1 MFAFVSKI
9 EDSVFAG
16 ADFSY
21 RMASTML
28 LLLAASRIPALKQ
41 RLDSRVLEAGNHLTR
56 LIQPWLH
63 LHGHHVSPSVRQ
75 SLRMIG
81 EVSTLLHAEYE
92 QDSRNLDE
100 RLDGL
105 I

>member
-9 EDSVFAG
+9 VDSVFAK
-16 ADFSY
+16 ADIPY

-41 RLDSRVLEAGNHLTR
+41 RLDSRVLEAGSHLTR
-56 LIQPWLH
+56 LIEPWMH
-63 LHGHHVSPSVRQ
+63 LHGHDVSPSVRQ

-92 QDSRNLDE
+92 QDGRNIDE
-100 RLDGL
+100 RLCGL